1 MTRGF
6 DKYEHHQGLEL
17 SLEMIEGV
25 GTETQDWSKNALEA
39 PTLTG
44 PPAWAQMGSG
54 LNLLSFNNATPD
66 FIEIAAGEST
76 ELDFTAENFS
86 LGLWV
91 YPDSIALID
100 LINRGLDN
108 TDGYE
113 LSITA
118 LGAIEF
124 ATNQAAASQ
133 VTDTED
139 GEIVATNW
147 YHVMIV
153 RDGAS
158 VRIYINGRDRT
169 DGEGVHIAPLT
180 SARKFLVGIY
190 DDEATRP
197 FDGRLWRPRA
207 WVRALSR
214 EEVKV
219 MFDTTKHYFG
229 VG

>member
-1 MTRGF
+1 MTRSF
-6 DKYEHHQGLEL
+6 DKYEHNQGCEL
-17 SLEMIEGV
+17 ALLMTEGT

-66 FIEIAAGEST
+66 FIEIAALEST
-76 ELDFTAENFS
+76 ELDFTAEDFS
-86 LGLWV
+86 LGIWV
-91 YPDSIALID
+91 YADSIALID

-124 ATNQAAASQ
+124 TTNQAAASQ
-133 VTDTED
+133 VTDTDD
-139 GEIVATNW
+139 GVIVATAW

-169 DGEGVHIAPLT
+169 ATEGVHIAPLT
-180 SARKFLVGIY
+180 SNRKFLVGIY

-197 FDGRLWRPRA
+197 FDGRLWKPQA

-219 MFDTTKHYFG
+219 IFDSEKHWFG
-229 VG
+229 VV